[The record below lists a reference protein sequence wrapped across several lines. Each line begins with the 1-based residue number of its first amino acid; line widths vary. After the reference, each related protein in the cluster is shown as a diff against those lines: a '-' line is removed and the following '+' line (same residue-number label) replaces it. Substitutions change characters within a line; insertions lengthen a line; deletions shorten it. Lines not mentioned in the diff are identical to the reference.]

1 MNEEEYF
8 DSDDEEYELPDAPA
22 VVFAFTGLV
31 WLGRAWCMLASN
43 WRTWLPIA
51 VLLAVFVALAG
62 KIPFVG
68 FILSMWVGTLLA
80 GGVMFACDAQVRGRD
95 WGVGDLFA
103 GIRYKFKD
111 LTVLSL
117 LLLLFPLVAGLVLTG
132 LVFGGASSPHARA
145 VLSPGNMSA
154 GVLLLVAALIAIWSM
169 MSYHAAPLVVLYDVS
184 PWQAVKKK
192 LFYFRFCKGLRLPEK
207 LGGDFGEQYCVYCGG
222 IFGRIYTVFCTGRCV
237 GSVKPRIGCGY
248 SHPLGGIALSP
259 DRMYRH
265 AVCLFERLCLVCR
278 YLGRWGI
285 GRLNTPNG
293 QKAA

>member
-22 VVFAFTGLV
+22 VVFAFTGIV
-31 WLGRAWCMLASN
+31 WLGRACRMLAGK

-51 VLLAVFVALAG
+51 VLLAVFVAIAG

-80 GGVMFACDAQVRGRD
+80 GGVMFACDAQARGRD

-184 PWQAVKKK
+184 PWQAVKKSFSGCLK
-192 LFYFRFCKGLRLPEK
+192 NWAAILANSIAFIVGGFLAGYILDLLRK
-207 LGGDFGEQYCVYCGG
+207 YSSH
-222 IFGRIYTVFCTGRCV
+222 RINQSCNQIC
-237 GSVKPRIGCGY
+237 P
-248 SHPLGGIALSP
+248 
-259 DRMYRH
+259 
-265 AVCLFERLCLVCR
+265 
-278 YLGRWGI
+278 
-285 GRLNTPNG
+285 
-293 QKAA
+293 